1 MSGILKIIEDF
12 KKPCNCGRVHET
24 AVRDVVAEPGA
35 VNKVGE
41 ILMRNSFPKDL
52 LLVADKNTLKAA
64 EPITDSLSGFN
75 VSYKI
80 YDDLRVAKMEHVE
93 EIQGLIKGR
102 DIAVL
107 SVGTG
112 SVNDICRLASSREN
126 KRLCIFGTAPSMDGF
141 ASYGAPIVKG
151 GFKSSYAS
159 KSPEVIIADTEILA
173 AAPTE
178 LKSAGFGD
186 MMAKYIGLIDWQI
199 SHLLTG
205 EYYCEKIATL
215 TREAADEIMGMADS
229 VTKNDPHT
237 AGKIFEAL
245 LKTGIGM
252 SFSQNSR
259 PASGSEHIIAHLIE
273 CVELCDGKIPNFHGE
288 DVGVCTLEMLK
299 YYNSLDECPSIKAD
313 CEKVDWDDVYA
324 FYGDMAS
331 DVKKLN
337 EPENCID
344 PVTPEILKENW
355 SAIRKI
361 IKSVPGYDEVKEAM
375 EKAGCKITVSDIGKS
390 EKLFSDCVKYS
401 PYMRKR
407 LTLLRLKDM
416 IKPAE

>member
-12 KKPCNCGRVHET
+12 KKPCKCGRVHET

-80 YDDLRVAKMEHVE
+80 YDDLRVAKMEHVG

-273 CVELCDGKIPNFHGE
+273 CVELRDGKIPNFHGE

-407 LTLLRLKDM
+407 LTILRLKDM